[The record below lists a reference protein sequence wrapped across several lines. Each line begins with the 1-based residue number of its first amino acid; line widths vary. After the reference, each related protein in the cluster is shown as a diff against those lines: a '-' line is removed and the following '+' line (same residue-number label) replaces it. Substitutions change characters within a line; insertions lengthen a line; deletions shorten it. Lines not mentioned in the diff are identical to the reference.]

1 LTQVSYVFEWFLR
14 TVLPL
19 LLTWLMAELIRLARR
34 KAQEV
39 EDAILRAKLLELVRA
54 AEQMIPDPGAG
65 QARFNHVRALVPL
78 NTTREQIEAAV
89 QLLNTEKRRGGESR

>member
-1 LTQVSYVFEWFLR
+1 MIHVSFIFEWFLQA
-14 TVLPL
+14 VLPL
-19 LLTWLMAELIRLARR
+19 MLTWLMAELIRLARR

-65 QARFNHVRALVPL
+65 QARFNHVRALAPL
-78 NTTREQIEAAV
+78 DTTREQIEAAV
-89 QLLNTEKRRGGESR
+89 QLLNTEKRQGGESK

>member
-1 LTQVSYVFEWFLR
+1 MSLAPIYDYVLYAI
-14 TVLPL
+14 LPV

-39 EDAILRAKLLELVRA
+39 EDVMLRAKLLELVRA

-65 QARFNHVRALVPL
+65 QARFNHVRAVAPL
-78 NTTREQIEAAV
+78 DTTREQIEAAV
-89 QLLNTEKRRGGESR
+89 QVLKMQKRPGGESK